1 MSQIPVEHDS
11 GLTYSTPRWVKG
23 LAAFILVLIL
33 LGFAATDFVIT
44 IVLVLLLGVMVVT
57 GGHGPGRHSSSGSD
71 SGEHTSPI
79 EHGVPHP

>member
-23 LAAFILVLIL
+23 LAAFILVLI
-33 LGFAATDFVIT
+33 
-44 IVLVLLLGVMVVT
+44 LLLGVMVVT